1 MKKLND
7 MKYEFQQFMNKA
19 EIDSLKNQILNQR
32 NNNQGDDYKLQLE
45 RMGNTFNDT
54 LKQILGVIKNNQEQ
68 KIIIN
73 PIKPEK
79 DLKNDEE
86 INSLRNEID
95 KVNKILENKRKEH
108 EETKLKLRN
117 EINVLRNKKIQINI
131 EMNQDRVRQP
141 TKKKI
146 LSVEQMDTLS
156 YLNPNRRKY
165 YQQEILESDHDDS
178 ENETIDLYK
187 KMKRDSE
194 LINIILKK
202 NLSQRL
208 KRNNL
213 LRKMKKKKN

>member
-1 MKKLND
+1 M
-7 MKYEFQQFMNKA
+7 
-19 EIDSLKNQILNQR
+19 
-32 NNNQGDDYKLQLE
+32 
-45 RMGNTFNDT
+45 
-54 LKQILGVIKNNQEQ
+54 
-68 KIIIN
+68 
-73 PIKPEK
+73 
-79 DLKNDEE
+79 
-86 INSLRNEID
+86 RNEID

-117 EINVLRNKKIQINI
+117 EINVLKNKKIQINI

-194 LINIILKK
+194 LINIILK